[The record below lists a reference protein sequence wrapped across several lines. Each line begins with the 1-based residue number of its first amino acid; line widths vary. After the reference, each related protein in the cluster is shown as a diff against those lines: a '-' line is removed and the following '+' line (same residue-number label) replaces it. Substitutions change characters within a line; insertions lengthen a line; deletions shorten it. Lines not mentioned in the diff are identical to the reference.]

1 MSSEESEPTRSRSCG
16 SKKKFKKREEVLLSE
31 ESEMTRSRSCGSKK
45 KLKKREEALSSEE
58 SEPTRSRSCG
68 SKKKL
73 KKREEALSSEE
84 SEPTRLRSCGSK
96 KKLKKREEALSSED
110 SEPTRSRSSG
120 SKKIVEKMLLQLME
134 LQKDTLLRVKQLE
147 EDKDTVTFSSQATND
162 LSYDGYRICR
172 RRHRGPTSY
181 SSYRKWVNN
190 NGVDNSSF
198 NWKGRMR
205 GGGRGRGG
213 WLNHKNFNLF
223 KL

>member
-1 MSSEESEPTRSRSCG
+1 MSSEESEPTRSRSRG
-16 SKKKFKKREEVLLSE
+16 SN
-31 ESEMTRSRSCGSKK
+31 K
-45 KLKKREEALSSEE
+45 KLKKREEVS
-58 SEPTRSRSCG
+58 
-68 SKKKL
+68 
-73 KKREEALSSEE
+73 SSEE

-96 KKLKKREEALSSED
+96 KKLKKREEVSSSEESEPTCLRSCGSKKKLKKREEVSSSE

-120 SKKIVEKMLLQLME
+120 SKKTVEKMLLQLME

-147 EDKDTVTFSSQATND
+147 EDKDTFSSQATND
-162 LSYDGYRICR
+162 LSYDGYCIYR

-181 SSYRKWVNN
+181 STYRKWVNN

-213 WLNHKNFNLF
+213 WHNHKNFNLF

>member
-1 MSSEESEPTRSRSCG
+1 MSSEESEP
-16 SKKKFKKREEVLLSE
+16 
-31 ESEMTRSRSCGSKK
+31 TRSRSCGSKK

-73 KKREEALSSEE
+73 KKREEALSSEELEPTRSRSRGSNKKLKKREEVSSSEE

>member
-1 MSSEESEPTRSRSCG
+1 MSSEESEPTRSRSRG
-16 SKKKFKKREEVLLSE
+16 SN
-31 ESEMTRSRSCGSKK
+31 K
-45 KLKKREEALSSEE
+45 KLKKREEVSSSEE
-58 SEPTRSRSCG
+58 SEPTRSRSRG
-68 SKKKL
+68 SNKKL
-73 KKREEALSSEE
+73 KKREEVSSSEE
-84 SEPTRLRSCGSK
+84 SEPTCLRSCGSK
-96 KKLKKREEALSSED
+96 KKLKKREEVSSSE

-120 SKKIVEKMLLQLME
+120 SKKTVEKMLLQLME

-147 EDKDTVTFSSQATND
+147 EDKDTFSSQATND
-162 LSYDGYRICR
+162 LSYDGYCIYR

-181 SSYRKWVNN
+181 STYRKWVNN

-213 WLNHKNFNLF
+213 WHNHKNFNLF

>member
-96 KKLKKREEALSSED
+96 KKLKKREEALSSD

>member
-73 KKREEALSSEE
+73 KKREEVSSSE

>member
-73 KKREEALSSEE
+73 KKREEVSSSEE

>member
-1 MSSEESEPTRSRSCG
+1 MSSEESEPTRSRSRG
-16 SKKKFKKREEVLLSE
+16 SN
-31 ESEMTRSRSCGSKK
+31 K
-45 KLKKREEALSSEE
+45 KLKKREEVSSSEE
-58 SEPTRSRSCG
+58 SEPTRSRSRG
-68 SKKKL
+68 SNKKL
-73 KKREEALSSEE
+73 KKREEVSSSEE
-84 SEPTRLRSCGSK
+84 SEPTCLRSCGSK
-96 KKLKKREEALSSED
+96 KKLKKREEVSSSEE

-120 SKKIVEKMLLQLME
+120 SKKTVEKMLLQLME

-147 EDKDTVTFSSQATND
+147 EDKDTFSSQATND
-162 LSYDGYRICR
+162 LSYDGYCIYR

-181 SSYRKWVNN
+181 STYRKWVNN

-213 WLNHKNFNLF
+213 WHNHKNFNLF

>member
-1 MSSEESEPTRSRSCG
+1 M
-16 SKKKFKKREEVLLSE
+16 
-31 ESEMTRSRSCGSKK
+31 
-45 KLKKREEALSSEE
+45 SSEE

-73 KKREEALSSEE
+73 KKREEALSSE
-84 SEPTRLRSCGSK
+84 L
-96 KKLKKREEALSSED
+96 KREEVLSSEE
-110 SEPTRSRSSG
+110 SEPTRSRSCG
-120 SKKIVEKMLLQLME
+120 SKKTEEKMLLQLI
-134 LQKDTLLRVKQLE
+134 LRVKQLE
-147 EDKDTVTFSSQATND
+147 EDKDTATLSSQATND
-162 LSYDGYRICR
+162 LSYDGYRIYR

-213 WLNHKNFNLF
+213 CHSHKNFNLF

>member
-1 MSSEESEPTRSRSCG
+1 MSSEESEPTRSRSRG
-16 SKKKFKKREEVLLSE
+16 SN
-31 ESEMTRSRSCGSKK
+31 K
-45 KLKKREEALSSEE
+45 KLKKREEVS
-58 SEPTRSRSCG
+58 
-68 SKKKL
+68 
-73 KKREEALSSEE
+73 SSEE

-96 KKLKKREEALSSED
+96 KKESEPTRSRSRGSNKKLKKREEVSSSESEPTCLRSCGSKKKLKKREEVSSSEE

-120 SKKIVEKMLLQLME
+120 SKKTVEKMLLQLME

-147 EDKDTVTFSSQATND
+147 EDKDTFSSQATND
-162 LSYDGYRICR
+162 LSYDGYCIYR

-181 SSYRKWVNN
+181 STYRKWVNN

-213 WLNHKNFNLF
+213 WHNHKNFNLF

>member
-1 MSSEESEPTRSRSCG
+1 MSSEESEPTRSRSRG
-16 SKKKFKKREEVLLSE
+16 SN
-31 ESEMTRSRSCGSKK
+31 K
-45 KLKKREEALSSEE
+45 KLKKREEVSSSEE
-58 SEPTRSRSCG
+58 SEPTRSRSRG
-68 SKKKL
+68 SNKKL
-73 KKREEALSSEE
+73 KKREEVSSSE
-84 SEPTRLRSCGSK
+84 SEPTCLRSCGSK
-96 KKLKKREEALSSED
+96 KKLKKREEVSSSEE

-120 SKKIVEKMLLQLME
+120 SKKTVEKMLLQLME

-147 EDKDTVTFSSQATND
+147 EDKDTFSSQATND
-162 LSYDGYRICR
+162 LSYDGYCIYR

-181 SSYRKWVNN
+181 STYRKWVNN

-213 WLNHKNFNLF
+213 WHNHKNFNLF

>member
-84 SEPTRLRSCGSK
+84 LEPTRSRSRGSN

>member
-58 SEPTRSRSCG
+58 LEPTRSRSRG
-68 SKKKL
+68 SNKKL
-73 KKREEALSSEE
+73 KKREEVSSSE

>member
-58 SEPTRSRSCG
+58 LEPTRSRSRG
-68 SKKKL
+68 SNKKL
-73 KKREEALSSEE
+73 KKREEVSSSEE

>member
-1 MSSEESEPTRSRSCG
+1 MSSEESEPTRSRSRG
-16 SKKKFKKREEVLLSE
+16 SN
-31 ESEMTRSRSCGSKK
+31 K
-45 KLKKREEALSSEE
+45 KLKKREEVS
-58 SEPTRSRSCG
+58 
-68 SKKKL
+68 
-73 KKREEALSSEE
+73 SSEE

-96 KKLKKREEALSSED
+96 KKESEPTRSRSRGSNKKLKKREEVSSSEE

-120 SKKIVEKMLLQLME
+120 SKKTVEKMLLQLME

-147 EDKDTVTFSSQATND
+147 EDKDTFSSQATND
-162 LSYDGYRICR
+162 LSYDGYCIYR

-181 SSYRKWVNN
+181 STYRKWVNN

-213 WLNHKNFNLF
+213 WHNHKNFNLF

>member
-1 MSSEESEPTRSRSCG
+1 MSSEESEPTRSRSRG
-16 SKKKFKKREEVLLSE
+16 SN
-31 ESEMTRSRSCGSKK
+31 K
-45 KLKKREEALSSEE
+45 KLKKREEVSS
-58 SEPTRSRSCG
+58 S
-68 SKKKL
+68 
-73 KKREEALSSEE
+73 E

-96 KKLKKREEALSSED
+96 KKLKKREEVSSSESEPTCLRSCGSKKKLKKREEVSSSEE

-120 SKKIVEKMLLQLME
+120 SKKTVEKMLLQLME

-147 EDKDTVTFSSQATND
+147 EDKDTFSSQATND
-162 LSYDGYRICR
+162 LSYDGYCIYR

-181 SSYRKWVNN
+181 STYRKWVNN

-213 WLNHKNFNLF
+213 WHNHKNFNLF

>member
-1 MSSEESEPTRSRSCG
+1 MSSEESEPTRSRSRG
-16 SKKKFKKREEVLLSE
+16 SN
-31 ESEMTRSRSCGSKK
+31 K
-45 KLKKREEALSSEE
+45 KLKKREEVSSSEE
-58 SEPTRSRSCG
+58 
-68 SKKKL
+68 
-73 KKREEALSSEE
+73 
-84 SEPTRLRSCGSK
+84 
-96 KKLKKREEALSSED
+96 

-120 SKKIVEKMLLQLME
+120 SKKTVEKMLLQLI
-134 LQKDTLLRVKQLE
+134 LRVKQLE

-162 LSYDGYRICR
+162 LSYDGYRIYR

-213 WLNHKNFNLF
+213 WHNHKNFNLF

>member
-1 MSSEESEPTRSRSCG
+1 MSSEESEPTRSRSRG
-16 SKKKFKKREEVLLSE
+16 SN
-31 ESEMTRSRSCGSKK
+31 K
-45 KLKKREEALSSEE
+45 KLKKREEVS
-58 SEPTRSRSCG
+58 
-68 SKKKL
+68 
-73 KKREEALSSEE
+73 SSEE

-96 KKLKKREEALSSED
+96 KKESEPTRSRSRGSNKKLKKREEVSSSEE

-120 SKKIVEKMLLQLME
+120 SKKTVEKMLLQLI
-134 LQKDTLLRVKQLE
+134 LRVKQLE
-147 EDKDTVTFSSQATND
+147 EDKDTFSSQATND
-162 LSYDGYRICR
+162 LSYDGYCIYR

-181 SSYRKWVNN
+181 STYRKWVNN

-213 WLNHKNFNLF
+213 WHNHKNFNLF